1 VGLAGDG
8 DLLQTVQE
16 LHLAA
21 ELGVPII
28 VACLNNAGWV
38 SIRDFQ
44 RGMFGEDRPVAV
56 DFTSGDGL
64 SNPVDY
70 AAVAI
75 AMGCEAETVTE
86 VDQVKAALGRA
97 QSSGGPYLIDFRL
110 SRDPADTEGIN
121 VGHWDLPK
129 PAYLGSD

>member
-1 VGLAGDG
+1 M
-8 DLLQTVQE
+8 QE

-44 RGMFGEDRPVAV
+44 RGMFGEERSVAV
-56 DFTSGDGL
+56 DFVKADGS
-64 SNPVDY
+64 SNPVDF
-70 AAVAI
+70 AQVAR

-86 VDQVKAALGRA
+86 VAQVNAALGRA
-97 QSSGGPYLIDFRL
+97 QSSEGPYLIDFRL
-110 SRDPADTEGIN
+110 SRDPVDTEGIN
-121 VGHWDLPK
+121 VGYWDLPK
-129 PAYLGSD
+129 PSYLGGESDA